1 MRNIA
6 EFQIIGRVGKVKTVG
21 STTRVSVCANY
32 PVKDKQGEWQDN
44 PHWNEV
50 TIFHDSTQGYVNK
63 HIDKGDLCSRAAGSA
78 RTPTTR
84 TARPATRSISSAP
97 TSRAWRRPPTRPA
110 SEPPGT
116 APGGPLPLLQEKGNE
131 LHAQAGC
138 PTLGSRSANCVSHT
152 LALMSTGDGGFPHC
166 VRGQG
171 DSKRYRVIVL
181 RAPNSMGPPWRPF
194 LR

>member
-63 HIDKGDLCSRAAGSA
+63 HIDKGDLVFARGRIRQNSYDKDGETRYTVDLVCTDISRLAKPSEEAG
-78 RTPTTR
+78 
-84 TARPATRSISSAP
+84 
-97 TSRAWRRPPTRPA
+97 
-110 SEPPGT
+110 E
-116 APGGPLPLLQEKGNE
+116 
-131 LHAQAGC
+131 
-138 PTLGSRSANCVSHT
+138 
-152 LALMSTGDGGFPHC
+152 
-166 VRGQG
+166 
-171 DSKRYRVIVL
+171 
-181 RAPNSMGPPWRPF
+181 
-194 LR
+194 